1 MLKTCNARMRREI
14 MLKLIFIGL
23 GGAIGAVARYI
34 LSGIDYKLSGGV
46 FPVSTIIV
54 NLLGSLLI
62 GFLWGL
68 FEVVAVSS
76 NLRMFIFI
84 GILGGFTTFSTFA
97 LENLNLIRDGE
108 HSIAAGN
115 IILSNALGISF
126 VFLGYGLSRFV
137 INLYK

>member
-1 MLKTCNARMRREI
+1 
-14 MLKLIFIGL
+14 MLKLILIGF

-46 FPVSTIIV
+46 FPVSTIII

-76 NLRMFIFI
+76 NVRMFILI

-97 LENLNLIRDGE
+97 LESFNLLRDGE
-108 HSIAAGN
+108 HNIAFAN
-115 IILSNALGISF
+115 IILSNLLGIGF
-126 VFLGYGLSRFV
+126 VFLGYGLLRV
-137 INLYK
+137 ISNFYK

>member
-1 MLKTCNARMRREI
+1 VRLPNVFDWSHK
-14 MLKLIFIGL
+14 MLKLILIGL

-46 FPVSTIIV
+46 FPVSTLIV
-54 NLLGSLLI
+54 NLLGSLVI

-68 FEVVAVSS
+68 FEVSTVSS

-97 LENLNLIRDGE
+97 LENFNLIRDGE
-108 HSIAAGN
+108 HGIAAGN
-115 IILSNALGISF
+115 IILSNVLGISF
-126 VFLGYGLSRFV
+126 VFLGYGLSRLV
-137 INLYK
+137 INIYK